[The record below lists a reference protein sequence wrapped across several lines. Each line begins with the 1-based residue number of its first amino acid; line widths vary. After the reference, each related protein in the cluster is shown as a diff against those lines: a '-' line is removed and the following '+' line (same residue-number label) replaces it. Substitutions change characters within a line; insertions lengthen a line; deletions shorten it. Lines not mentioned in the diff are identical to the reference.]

1 MRMAGQR
8 IHRPIHG
15 RCQDPAKAGIKTE
28 EPGASNGDRK
38 NRAQR
43 GLHFRSRNRRLVAA
57 ELQRFTR
64 CSPGLSAFEPVTQL
78 AFTRQAGVA
87 LDQVTPIEVRFEPV
101 GCETHVTAEHR
112 GWESLPQDHIARMVS
127 DTVFS
132 QPIANIDKRSGL
144 ASSGGAWC
152 RHTYCPLAQLAGGL
166 GFEPRLAESE
176 SAAWL

>member
-8 IHRPIHG
+8 IHRPNHR

-64 CSPGLSAFEPVTQL
+64 CSPDLSAFEPVT
-78 AFTRQAGVA
+78 QAGVA

-176 SAAWL
+176 SSVKRAISKG